1 MNIQA
6 AVVGE
11 SLGMKALQAQHRLL
25 AAGGAEGGSGS
36 GYSEA
41 LGGKGQNSGGRG
53 RGSSG
58 GKGGSRRRGS
68 MGVGMG
74 TVSSSSS
81 SGGGGG
87 GGVADE
93 QNEAAEVRRGYFCFC
108 LRLIVNWL
116 FGCSLL
122 VNIAGL

>member
-1 MNIQA
+1 
-6 AVVGE
+6 
-11 SLGMKALQAQHRLL
+11 
-25 AAGGAEGGSGS
+25 
-36 GYSEA
+36 
-41 LGGKGQNSGGRG
+41 
-53 RGSSG
+53 
-58 GKGGSRRRGS
+58 

-81 SGGGGG
+81 SG